1 MIITRIVQKGNND
14 VTIYFDN
21 DSMLFLAVE
30 VFLKSGLKKGD
41 DISEDRFSFLIE
53 QNKLFHIKQRAF
65 RLLGRRHHATSELK
79 RKLWNKDYEQKLID
93 EVIEDLQN
101 KGYLDDKEFVR
112 AFVAEKSKTKNWSV
126 KRIKGELFKRG
137 IASKLIDEMLVQ
149 HPKETDHESAMK
161 LAKKKYEVLLQRN
174 FEPKELR
181 NKLSTYLFSKGF
193 DYDLI
198 KEVCGRLI
206 KAERRGILS
215 FYFLEFNPSQPTYYC
230 CKLINFNFLCCIVN

>member
-1 MIITRIVQKGNND
+1 MVNTRIVQKGKND

-21 DSMLFLAVE
+21 DSILFLAVE

-93 EVIEDLQN
+93 EVIEDLQK
-101 KGYLDDKEFVR
+101 KGYLDDKEFIRV
-112 AFVAEKSKTKNWSV
+112 FVAEKSKSKNWST
-126 KRIKGELFKRG
+126 KKIKNELLKRG
-137 IASKLIDEMLVQ
+137 IDLKLIDKMLSRQ
-149 HPKETDHESAMK
+149 TIESDFENAMK
-161 LAKKKYEVLLQRN
+161 LAKKKYEVLLKRN
-174 FEPKELR
+174 LEQKDLS

-193 DYDLI
+193 EYDLI
-198 KEVCGRLI
+198 KEVCRKLLND
-206 KAERRGILS
+206 EHN
-215 FYFLEFNPSQPTYYC
+215 EF
-230 CKLINFNFLCCIVN
+230 

>member
-1 MIITRIVQKGNND
+1 MRVIKVVKKGKSD

-21 DSMLFLAVE
+21 DSLLFLAVE

-65 RLLGRRHHATSELK
+65 RLLGRRQHSTSELR

-93 EVIEDLQN
+93 EVIEDLQK
-101 KGYLDDKEFVR
+101 KGYLDDKDFIR
-112 AFVAEKSKTKNWSV
+112 AFVAEKSKTKNWSI

-137 IASKLIDEMLVQ
+137 VASKLIDEIMSERS
-149 HPKETDHESAMK
+149 KEEDYESAIK
-161 LAKKKYEVLLQRN
+161 LAKKKYEVLLKRN
-174 FEPKELR
+174 LELKELR

-198 KEVCGRLI
+198 KDVSYKLLKDEPD
-206 KAERRGILS
+206 
-215 FYFLEFNPSQPTYYC
+215 EF
-230 CKLINFNFLCCIVN
+230 